1 MNERLSL
8 KYNLFQKIFL
18 AIAIW
23 LVLSLPSPVAI
34 FEYVAIRTNYDFL
47 NLLQRAIHFGLCL
60 FISFY
65 IYRDRIVL
73 EYNAT
78 SLVVIDKRNN
88 ETYTIPLSR
97 FTAIRLKQSY
107 VKSQARSFE
116 LVYLTENKNKETLTF
131 KAYSGKKLNKF
142 IEALKS
148 ANPNVDEKYW
158 SFY

>member
-8 KYNLFQKIFL
+8 KYNLFQKIIL
-18 AIAIW
+18 AVMIW
-23 LVLSLPSPVAI
+23 FVLSLPSPVAI
-34 FEYVAIRTNYDFL
+34 FEYVVIKTDYDLL
-47 NLLQRAIHFGLCL
+47 NLLQRAIHFSICL

-78 SLVVIDKRNN
+78 SLIVIDKRNK

-97 FTAIRLKQSY
+97 FTAVKLKQSY

-116 LVYLTENKNKETLTF
+116 ITYLTANKDEETLTF
-131 KAYSGKKLNKF
+131 KAYSGKKINKF